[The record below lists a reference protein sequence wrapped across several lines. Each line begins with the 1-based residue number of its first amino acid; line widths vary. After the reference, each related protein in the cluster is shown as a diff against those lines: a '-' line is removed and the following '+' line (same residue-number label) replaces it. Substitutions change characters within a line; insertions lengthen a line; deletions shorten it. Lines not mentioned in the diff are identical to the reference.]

1 MKALGTIMALL
12 FVFSAVVAWRLSATM
27 NTKTSLQRSAVGT
40 ELFNLQSRLNNANQ
54 TAMTEQQSIHWLLAQ
69 VPRYQESQDAK
80 AGLPG
85 KFIIDPSPQQVNTQR
100 VVATLTNAQVQPV
113 FSQQSDNNTANAQPQ
128 GAFSQPQN
136 IKIKA
141 DTWPDFELQRCDSLP
156 KDSAGQSIVAECNN
170 VPPPEVVQVPK
181 PRPKKSRV
189 KVDPNWWQD
198 YVLTMVFHGPG
209 AKRAVIN
216 GAFVVEGYG
225 LGDGISVYRISESSV
240 FLRKAKSLHQL
251 TLNKY
256 GKDGALTPVVNH

>member
-12 FVFSAVVAWRLSATM
+12 FVFSAVVAGRLSATM

-40 ELFNLQSRLNNANQ
+40 ELFNLQSRLHKANQ

-80 AGLPG
+80 AGIPG

-113 FSQQSDNNTANAQPQ
+113 FSQQSYNNTANA
-128 GAFSQPQN
+128 QPQN

-141 DTWPDFELQRCDSLP
+141 DNWPDFELQRCDNLP
-156 KDSAGQSIVAECNN
+156 KDNAGQSLVAECNN

-181 PRPKKSRV
+181 PRSKKIQV
-189 KVDPNWWQD
+189 NVDPNWWQD

-240 FLRKAKSLHQL
+240 FLRKAKNLHQL

-256 GKDGALTPVVNH
+256 GKDGALTSVVNH

>member
-27 NTKTSLQRSAVGT
+27 NTKASLQRSAVGT
-40 ELFNLQSRLNNANQ
+40 ELFNLQSRLNKANQ
-54 TAMTEQQSIHWLLAQ
+54 TAMTEQQSIQWLLAQ

-100 VVATLTNAQVQPV
+100 VVATLINAQVQPV
-113 FSQQSDNNTANAQPQ
+113 FSQ
-128 GAFSQPQN
+128 SQA

-141 DTWPDFELQRCDSLP
+141 DTWPDFELQRCDSIS
-156 KDSAGQSIVAECNN
+156 KDNAGQSLVAECNK

-189 KVDPNWWQD
+189 NVDPNWWQD

-225 LGDGISVYRISESSV
+225 LGDGVSVYQISESSV
-240 FLRKAKSLHQL
+240 FLRKAKSVYQL

>member
-1 MKALGTIMALL
+1 MKALGTVMALL
-12 FVFSAVVAWRLSATM
+12 FVFSAVVAGRLSATM
-27 NTKTSLQRSAVGT
+27 NTKASLQRSAVGT
-40 ELFNLQSRLNNANQ
+40 ELFNLQSRLHNANQ

-80 AGLPG
+80 AGIPG
-85 KFIIDPSPQQVNTQR
+85 KFIIDPSPQQANTQR

-113 FSQQSDNNTANAQPQ
+113 FSQ
-128 GAFSQPQN
+128 PQN
-136 IKIKA
+136 IKTKA
-141 DTWPDFELQRCDSLP
+141 DKWPDSEWQRCDSLP
-156 KDSAGQSIVAECNN
+156 KDSAGQSIVAECNK

-181 PRPKKSRV
+181 PRPKKIHV
-189 KVDPNWWQD
+189 NVDPHWWQD

-216 GAFVVEGYG
+216 GTFVVEGYG
-225 LGDGISVYRISESSV
+225 LGDGISVYRINESSV
-240 FLRKAKSLHQL
+240 FLRKAKNLHRL